1 LKLFDIFQNDY
12 FEKYPEKWMK
22 IQEGIEQKNR
32 ELEQEVMEYKE
43 KKLQELEMKEKE
55 TSTDE
60 QLKENLVENEISEM
74 NDEEDL

>member
-1 LKLFDIFQNDY
+1 
-12 FEKYPEKWMK
+12 MK
-22 IQEGIEQKNR
+22 IQEGIELKNR
-32 ELEQEVMEYKE
+32 ELEQEVMEFKE